1 MISYASAC
9 AIGRIQVLLL
19 ASLRILSRGPIRTD
33 GPPMDHGG
41 QQVFFV
47 VGYPNSLTN
56 KLTFHEIEGFLICDM
71 PGM

>member
-41 QQVFFV
+41 QQDF
-47 VGYPNSLTN
+47 SLLATQI
-56 KLTFHEIEGFLICDM
+56 H
-71 PGM
+71 